1 MSDIT
6 DLIDSLAATT
16 KKNEKIK
23 LLEATKKNPE
33 LEALAKAV
41 FKAAYDTSINYW
53 IRTFPEVDSTNRDF
67 YKEDFAIDMTSAI
80 AYLEP
85 LSGRTVTGNK
95 ALEYAT
101 HIASRLDEK
110 DESLFRA
117 IVARDLRCGATSS
130 TANKVW
136 PGLIPDHPYM
146 RCSSFN
152 AKNLK
157 NISFPCYSQTKA
169 DGLYIDIIISTD
181 EVIYRTRNGQ
191 TLALNN
197 PELDERLK
205 TLAPGWVLMGEAL
218 ITDESSPTGYCD
230 RKTGNGILNSD
241 DIDVSRLA
249 FVLWDAVDYNEWTT
263 GEGGVELA
271 KRLDVLTRLVSLVGG
286 SLRLVD
292 TVEVHTVEEVIE
304 HFRSNVAKGEEGV
317 VIKDKKGK
325 WKDGASKYQVKVKIE
340 FECELK
346 ITGYKEGSGKHA
358 GKLGAF
364 EMESSDSLIK
374 VSSGGGY
381 SDSQRTEFW
390 EKRDEMI
397 GHIATVK
404 SNDLIQNRNTLD
416 KYSLFLPRFIEVRI
430 DKEEADSFERVKEQR
445 DSFVDTLKAIE

>member
-1 MSDIT
+1 MSEIT

-23 LLEATKKNPE
+23 LLEATKSNPE

-53 IRTFPEVDSTNRDF
+53 IRTFPEVGTLDQLEET
-67 YKEDFAIDMTSAI
+67 EDARISMNAALTS
-80 AYLEP
+80 LDN
-85 LSGRTVTGNK
+85 LSSRNITGNN
-95 ALEYAT
+95 ALHYAT
-101 HIASRLDEK
+101 SIASFLEEDEAK
-110 DESLFRA
+110 LFRA
-117 IVARDLRCGATSS
+117 IVARDLRCGATAS

-146 RCSSFN
+146 RCSSFSE
-152 AKNLK
+152 KNLK

-169 DGLYIDIIISTD
+169 DGLYIDIIVSTD

-197 PELDERLK
+197 PEFDDRLK
-205 TLAPGWVLMGEAL
+205 KLASGWVLMGEAL
-218 ITDESSPTGYCD
+218 ITDENSPTGYCD

-249 FVLWDAVDYNEWTT
+249 FVLWDAVQYSEWSK
-263 GEGGVELA
+263 GEDVVELPV
-271 KRLDVLTRLVSLVGG
+271 RLDTLKAIISVVGG
-286 SLRLVD
+286 PLRLVD

-317 VIKDKKGK
+317 VIKDRKGT
-325 WKDGASKYQVKVKIE
+325 WKDGTSKYQVKVKIE

-346 ITGYKEGSGKHA
+346 IVGYKEGTGKHA

-364 EMESSDSLIK
+364 EMESSEGLIK
-374 VSSGGGY
+374 VSAGGGY
-381 SDSQRTEFW
+381 SDKQREEFW
-390 EKRDEMI
+390 NKRDEMLDGI
-397 GHIATVK
+397 CTVK
-404 SNDLIQNRNTLD
+404 SNDLIQNRNTPE
-416 KYSLFLPRFIEVRI
+416 KFSLFLPRFVEYRI
-430 DKEEADSFERVKEQR
+430 DKSEADSFERVKEQR
-445 DSFVDTLKAIE
+445 DSFVDTLKAIR